1 MPLSKTYSFSS
12 ERLTYRGIT
21 RDDAQ
26 RIVEWRNDP
35 ENYENFFDAR
45 PITLESHLSWFEKYL
60 VDETRYDFM
69 IFLNGA
75 PIGTCGISNITST
88 ECEASYMIG
97 DVSARGNG
105 YATEALK
112 AITNVA
118 FRELG
123 VKHVDLRI
131 LPNNVASMKVAVG
144 GGFSEHERIFTRC
157 ATDSAFD

>member
-12 ERLTYRGIT
+12 ERLAYRGIT

-35 ENYENFFDAR
+35 ENYENFLDAR

-75 PIGTCGISNITST
+75 PIGTCGISNITGI

-97 DVSARGNG
+97 KVSTRGNG

-123 VKHVDLRI
+123 VKKVTARI
-131 LPNNVASMKVAVG
+131 LSKNEASKHVAENAGMELTELVFSML
-144 GGFSEHERIFTRC
+144 R
-157 ATDSAFD
+157 